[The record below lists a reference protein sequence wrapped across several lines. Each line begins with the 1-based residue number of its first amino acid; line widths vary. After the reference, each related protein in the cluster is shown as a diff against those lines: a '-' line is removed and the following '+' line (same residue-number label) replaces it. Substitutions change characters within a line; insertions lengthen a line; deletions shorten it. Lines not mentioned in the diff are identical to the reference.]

1 MIKAGW
7 IMTVLF
13 TLFMLGASVTPKFLQ
28 MDAAVQSLIT
38 LGWSPDYL
46 LMIGGIELLCTLLF
60 LIPRTALLGAIVMTG
75 LLGGSLA
82 SNLRADMP
90 MFSFTLFS
98 IYLGVFM
105 WAALWLRDEKL
116 RKLFPI
122 QTTH

>member
-7 IMTVLF
+7 IMTALF
-13 TLFMLGASVTPKFLQ
+13 SLFMLGASVTPKFLQ
-28 MDAAVQSLIT
+28 LDAAVDALVN

-46 LMIGGIELLCTLLF
+46 LLIGAIELLCVILF
-60 LIPRTALLGAIVMTG
+60 VIPRTALFGAILTTG

-105 WAALWLRDEKL
+105 WAALWLRDEQV
-116 RKLFPI
+116 RKLLPLKI
-122 QTTH
+122 G